1 MVCAALGKFEK
12 KERTRKERGKKNA
25 RIGHEKRKEEKGG
38 MTKEEERVM
47 YRTSGVIFFIDY
59 CTAIRDT

>member
-1 MVCAALGKFEK
+1 VVCAVLGKFEK

-38 MTKEEERVM
+38 MAKEEGRM
-47 YRTSGVIFFIDY
+47 K
-59 CTAIRDT
+59 